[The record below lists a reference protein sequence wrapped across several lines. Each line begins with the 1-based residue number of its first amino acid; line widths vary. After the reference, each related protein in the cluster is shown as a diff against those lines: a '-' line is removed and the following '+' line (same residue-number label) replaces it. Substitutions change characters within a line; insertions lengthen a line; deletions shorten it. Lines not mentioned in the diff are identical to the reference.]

1 MGHISYSQDHATSA
15 GLRVE
20 ASREAAQQ
28 ASAECEVWRIKNR
41 LLSTMTGADLSEQL
55 DTDAVNAAIRIGDAT
70 LIGQICLMALDQ
82 YAERMAVRDVY
93 GPDSVEFKDEVMGM
107 ALVNDFIKAR
117 AGVTQ

>member
-1 MGHISYSQDHATSA
+1 MANISHSQENATSA

-28 ASAECEVWRIKNR
+28 ASAECEVDR
-41 LLSTMTGADLSEQL
+41 LKAKWLRDLSGSDLGEQIGS
-55 DTDAVNAAIRIGDAT
+55 DAMTAAIRIGDAT

-82 YAERMAVRDVY
+82 YAERMAVRDVF

-107 ALVNDFIKAR
+107 ALVNDFVRAR